1 MLDFVNMEEVLF
13 IDVETVPVV
22 ENFSN
27 LSAPMQHLWAEKFER
42 FKQRNPER
50 YTQETTEADA
60 FEDEGGIFAEFG
72 KIICISV
79 GYIFKQ
85 GDERMFKLKS
95 FFGDNEKELLIE
107 FSKMMEAYFQKSN
120 RNFCGHN
127 IKEFDMPYIAR
138 RMIINSVRLPSV
150 LDIAGKKPWEIKF
163 IDTLELWKFGDYKNY
178 TALKVLTTVLDIPSP
193 KDDID
198 GSEVS
203 RVYYKENNLK
213 RIVTYCEKDVIAT
226 AQVLLRFKGEPLIK
240 DANIIHAN

>member
-1 MLDFVNMEEVLF
+1 MLDFVKMEEVLF

-22 ENFSN
+22 ESFDN
-27 LSAPMQHLWAEKFER
+27 LNEPMQHLWADKFER

-50 YTQETTEADA
+50 YPEGTTEADA
-60 FEDEGGIFAEFG
+60 FENEGGIFAEFG

-79 GYIFKQ
+79 GYIFNQEK
-85 GDERMFKLKS
+85 ERMFKLKS
-95 FFGDNEKELLIE
+95 FYGDDERELLLE
-107 FSKMMEAYFQKSN
+107 FSSMMGAYFQKAN

-138 RMIINSVRLPSV
+138 RMIINSVRLPSI

-163 IDTLELWKFGDYKNY
+163 IDTLELWRFGDYKNY
-178 TALKVLTTVLDIPSP
+178 TPLKVLTTVLGIPSP

-203 RVYYKENNLK
+203 NVYYKEKNLK
-213 RIVTYCEKDVIAT
+213 RIVTYCEKDVVAT
-226 AQVLLRFKGEPLIK
+226 AQVLLRFKGDPLIK